1 MKNDEILKA
10 LISRY
15 ELSEPVSPDVRLSME
30 KARRDAL
37 VSILKKDAKSAL
49 YTTVV
54 VSFFL
59 WLKKFGIPISI
70 SKSAVAVTA
79 AITIGAGGITAAGIY
94 GTVKIARYL
103 SSPQTESD
111 KSELTSPSDTT
122 AVDKKPAEAPQL
134 ITYAL
139 AVAPVEME
147 DVSRETISLYTGTVI
162 KELQRTAGSRA
173 AINLNMLDRYRVSEK
188 ILTISIIMLN
198 EKSGTSWRISAK
210 IINSANSQVLSHI
223 SETVNNEA
231 DIHAALRNLAA
242 RISAGL

>member
-10 LISRY
+10 LINRY
-15 ELSEPVSPDVRLSME
+15 ELSEPASPDVRLSME
-30 KARRDAL
+30 KSRRDSL
-37 VSILKKDAKSAL
+37 VAILKKDARSAL
-49 YTTVV
+49 YTTAV

-70 SKSAVAVTA
+70 SKSAAAVTA
-79 AITIGAGGITAAGIY
+79 AIAIGAGGITAAGIY

-111 KSELTSPSDTT
+111 KSELTSPADTT
-122 AVDKKPAEAPQL
+122 AVDKKNVEAPQL

-139 AVAPVEME
+139 AVAPVEMD
-147 DVSRETISLYTGTVI
+147 DVSRTTLSLYTGTVI
-162 KELQRTAGSRA
+162 KELQRTAGRRA
-173 AINLNMLDRYRVSEK
+173 AIKLDMLDRYHVSEK
-188 ILTISIIMLN
+188 ILSISIIMLN
-198 EKSGTSWRISAK
+198 EKSGASWRISAK
-210 IINSANSQVLSHI
+210 IISSSNSQVLSHI

-231 DIHAALRNLAA
+231 DIPVALRNLAA